1 MYTEHPFMSNESICD
16 MDHPAPMTSDKLKK
30 LGWKVRPLKETIA
43 DTIEFCKHAGFLDD
57 AAGKTCRFPDVY
69 NKI

>member
-1 MYTEHPFMSNESICD
+1 
-16 MDHPAPMTSDKLKK
+16 MTSDKLKK

-43 DTIEFCKHAGFLDD
+43 DTIEFCKKAGFLEDV
-57 AAGKTCRFPDVY
+57 AGDLCRFPHVY

>member
-1 MYTEHPFMSNESICD
+1 LISKIGRESIYD

-43 DTIEFCKHAGFLDD
+43 ETVEFCQQAGFLADLE
-57 AAGKTCRFPDVY
+57 GTPCRFPPLY
-69 NKI
+69 NII

>member
-1 MYTEHPFMSNESICD
+1 ME
-16 MDHPAPMTSDKLKK
+16 HPAPMTSDKLKK

-43 DTIEFCKHAGFLDD
+43 DTIEFCKKAGFLEDVVGD
-57 AAGKTCRFPDVY
+57 LCHFPDVY

>member
-1 MYTEHPFMSNESICD
+1 LISKIGRESIYD

-43 DTIEFCKHAGFLDD
+43 ETVEFCQQAGFLEDLE
-57 AAGKTCRFPDVY
+57 GTPCRFPSLY
-69 NKI
+69 NII